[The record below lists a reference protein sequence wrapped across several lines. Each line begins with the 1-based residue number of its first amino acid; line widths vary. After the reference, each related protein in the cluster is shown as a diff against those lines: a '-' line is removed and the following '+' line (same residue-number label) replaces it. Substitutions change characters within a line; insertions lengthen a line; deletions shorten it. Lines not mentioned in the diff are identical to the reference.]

1 LNDADTLSKNAQ
13 SAAFYWHVLK
23 ESVSRFFEEDLLTHS
38 AALSY
43 YMIFSLPSMLLI
55 VLWIAAGFSREVAV
69 RDAIFAELGDLIGLE
84 GAQQIMATLEKLNI
98 QEPTWWATV
107 MASLMLLFF
116 ATTVFD
122 AMRTAFNRVSRVETN
137 PSLVVSIWRLVRVR
151 IIALTLL
158 VSISFLLVVFLVL
171 DAFFSRIDYQL
182 LSWLGNSPLLV
193 FALDVQVLHL
203 ATTTVLFA
211 LYFRY
216 LPDARLA
223 WCDTWFGAFLTASL
237 FTIGK
242 YLISVIIGQSEAATL
257 YDAAGGILVL
267 MLWVYYAAA
276 LLLFGA
282 TFTFTRGEMVHIC
295 DEQL

>member
-1 LNDADTLSKNAQ
+1 MNGADTLPRYIQ
-13 SAAFYWHVLK
+13 SARFYWEVLK
-23 ESVSRFFEEDLLTHS
+23 EAVSRFFEEDLLTHA

-55 VLWIAAGFSREVAV
+55 VLWGAAFFSREVAV

-84 GAQQIMATLEKLNI
+84 GAHQIMATLENLNI

-107 MASLMLLFF
+107 IALLMLLFF

-122 AMRTAFNRVSRVETN
+122 AMRTAFNRVARVETN

-158 VSISFLLVVFLVL
+158 VSMSFLLVVFLVL
-171 DAFFSRIDYQL
+171 DAIIHRIDTHL
-182 LSWLGNSPLLV
+182 LAWLGDSAVLV

-203 ATTTVLFA
+203 AATTVLFA

-223 WCDTWFGAFLTASL
+223 WGDTW
-237 FTIGK
+237 
-242 YLISVIIGQSEAATL
+242 
-257 YDAAGGILVL
+257 
-267 MLWVYYAAA
+267 
-276 LLLFGA
+276 LLPL
-282 TFTFTRGEMVHIC
+282 
-295 DEQL
+295 